1 LNIAFA
7 AEGFGL
13 ESASIA
19 PNDGFVTIAGR
30 YLNLGDCRHVSRSE
44 KHESKINFRPP
55 STSNG
60 TPVADFFA
68 CSRREI

>member
-44 KHESKINFRPP
+44 KHESKNFSDHQVPQTVPR
-55 STSNG
+55 
-60 TPVADFFA
+60 
-68 CSRREI
+68 